1 MNTSGLT
8 AGDLALLRDNNGM
21 FGGSDS
27 WAIFLFFLLAFN
39 GGGFGFNNR
48 SEALATNADIQR
60 GFDTNTIVNKL
71 DGITNGLCDGFYAIN
86 NSIKDTAY
94 ATQTGINNLGFE
106 VQNCCCTTNRN
117 IDNVRYENSKNTCDI
132 INAIHADGEATR
144 NLITQNTIQGLRDEL
159 EQARGIISNSN
170 QTRYILD
177 SIGRYVTNPPCP
189 QYNCGCGFTTGALY

>member
-48 SEALATNADIQR
+48 GEALATNADIQR

>member
-39 GGGFGFNNR
+39 GGSFGFGNR
-48 SEALATNADIQR
+48 GEALATSADIQR

-71 DGITNGLCDGFYAIN
+71 DGITNGLSDGFYAIN